1 MSYENIS
8 AELSE
13 EEFNQLVQ
21 KLKEIEAPLS
31 FAVNLTA
38 DDIKSLYLLGD
49 KSLAFVEA
57 AFRYARER
65 QNLFPGYLEFDEF
78 KKDLNLYNQ
87 LKQVQEFLKPL
98 TEKVVDTTR
107 AVGSEAF
114 LAARTFYKAVQDASA
129 NSVACSGLRCHCQGS
144 GQTVCLCPAS
154 GKARRGNRRIMNRCE
169 LK

>member
-13 EEFNQLVQ
+13 EEFNQLIQ
-21 KLKEIEAPLS
+21 KLKEIEATLS

-38 DDIKSLYLLGD
+38 DDIRSLYLLGD

-57 AFRYARER
+57 AFRYANER
-65 QNLFPGYLEFDEF
+65 RNLFPGYLEFDEF
-78 KKDLNLYNQ
+78 KRDLNLYNQ
-87 LKQVQEFLKPL
+87 LKQVQEFIKPL

-114 LAARTFYKAVQDASA
+114 SAARSFYKTVQDASA
-129 NSVACSGLRCHCQGS
+129 NRAACSGLRCHCRGS
-144 GQTVCLCPAS
+144 GQAVCLCPAS
-154 GKARRGNRRIMNRCE
+154 GKS
-169 LK
+169 